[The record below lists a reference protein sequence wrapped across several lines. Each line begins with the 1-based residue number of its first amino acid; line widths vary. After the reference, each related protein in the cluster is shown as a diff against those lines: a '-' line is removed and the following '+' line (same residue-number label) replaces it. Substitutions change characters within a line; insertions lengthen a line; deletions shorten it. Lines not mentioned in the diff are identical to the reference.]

1 MKTKRIIPVIHFLSD
16 EQVYTNIETCL
27 SVGVDNVFIINHLT
41 DYNDLLSVTK
51 KVRKDFPNL
60 WVGLNFLDLSPKEV
74 LEMDLDVDALWFDK
88 TLTLDDVKN
97 KKFKGEIFSGFNFK
111 YQKQYYGDDLI
122 EISNLVKKT
131 STVACTSGSG
141 TGISANVNRIK
152 NLKDTLGDFPM
163 GLASGVSEDN
173 IESYLPYVDNF
184 LVATSITGKGEIIN
198 GELLKRLIE
207 KI

>member
-1 MKTKRIIPVIHFLSD
+1 MNKRVIPVIHYLSD

-27 SVGVDNVFIINHLT
+27 SVGVNNVFLINHLT
-41 DYNDLLSVTK
+41 DYHDLLNVTK
-51 KVRKDFPNL
+51 RVRKDFPDL
-60 WVGLNFLDLSPKEV
+60 WVGLNFLDLLPKDV
-74 LEMDLDVDALWFDK
+74 LGMDLHINALWFDK
-88 TLTLDDVKN
+88 TLTLDDIKD
-97 KKFKGEIFSGFNFK
+97 KKFEGEIFSGFNFK
-111 YQKQYYGDDLI
+111 YQKQYHGDDLI
-122 EISNLVKKT
+122 EVSNLIKKT

-152 NLKDTLGDFPM
+152 DLKDILGDFPM

-198 GELLKRLIE
+198 GDLLKRLIE